1 MSRHLTVVIAACLLV
16 ASLACGGIGLAY
28 EHDLVGDYAVWA
40 TDQVEQA
47 AVVQKIP
54 DTSSATA
61 IVGPMVVAYG
71 WDDHFIIA
79 KQHPN
84 LDGFSQIDTGLTH
97 WFIVRVATGDVYGPL
112 TEEEYLQHR
121 SEFDIP
127 DDLGFTRVIE
137 P

>member
-1 MSRHLTVVIAACLLV
+1 MNRYYIILVVIGILLI
-16 ASLACGGIGLAY
+16 SLACGGIGLAY
-28 EHDLVGDYAVWA
+28 EHDLTGDYAVWA

-54 DTSSATA
+54 GTSSATV
-61 IVGPMVVAYG
+61 IVESMVVAYG
-71 WDDHFIIA
+71 WDDDFIIA

-84 LDGFSQIDTGLTH
+84 LDGFSEIDTSLTH
-97 WFIVRVATGDVYGPL
+97 WFIVQVATGDVYGPL

-121 SEFDIP
+121 KEFGIS

>member
-1 MSRHLTVVIAACLLV
+1 MNRYYIILVVTGILLI
-16 ASLACGGIGLAY
+16 SLACGGIGLAY
-28 EHDLVGDYAVWA
+28 EHDLTGDYAVWA

-54 DTSSATA
+54 GTSSATV
-61 IVGPMVVAYG
+61 IVESMVVAYG
-71 WDDHFIIA
+71 WNNDFIIA

-84 LDGFSQIDTGLTH
+84 MDGFSQVDTSITH

-121 SEFDIP
+121 REFSIP
-127 DDLGFTRVIE
+127 DELDFTRRIE